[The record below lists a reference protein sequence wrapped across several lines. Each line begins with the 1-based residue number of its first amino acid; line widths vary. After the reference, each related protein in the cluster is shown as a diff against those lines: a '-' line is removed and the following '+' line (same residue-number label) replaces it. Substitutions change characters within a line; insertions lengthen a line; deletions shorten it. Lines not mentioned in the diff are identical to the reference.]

1 MAKHNVNENQG
12 RPQYR
17 LYEKIK
23 KKSFTEN
30 KIILENYH
38 EAFKYLE
45 KRIKKIQQ
53 SMEIK
58 LENWLKAIV
67 MNELIEELE
76 METLDHLNE
85 YLQID
90 H

>member
-17 LYEKIK
+17 LYEIFFFF
-23 KKSFTEN
+23 KSFTEN
-30 KIILENYH
+30 KIILENYR

-45 KRIKKIQQ
+45 KQIKKIQQ

-58 LENWLKAIV
+58 LE
-67 MNELIEELE
+67 
-76 METLDHLNE
+76 T
-85 YLQID
+85 
-90 H
+90 